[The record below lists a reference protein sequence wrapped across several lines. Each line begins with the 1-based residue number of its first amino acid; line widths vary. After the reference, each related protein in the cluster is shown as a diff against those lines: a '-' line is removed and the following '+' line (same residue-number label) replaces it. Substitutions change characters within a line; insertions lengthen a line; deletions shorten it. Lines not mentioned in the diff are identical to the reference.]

1 MHGLLLVFTLHRGP
15 SQSAADRWF
24 GSDKVK
30 HFFMA
35 AFVESGSFSALRL
48 TGMHRTPALNSA
60 IGVAAGV
67 SVGKEVYDRYSGG
80 DPSFKDLTWDGLG
93 MAAAGVLLHQT
104 KP

>member
-1 MHGLLLVFTLHRGP
+1 MHGLLLVFTLHLSP
-15 SQSAADRWF
+15 SQAGDRWF
-24 GSDKVK
+24 GPDKAK

-35 AFVESGSFSALRL
+35 AFVESGTFSGLRL
-48 TGMHRTPALNSA
+48 TGTHRSPALNSA

-67 SVGKEVYDRYSGG
+67 SIGKEVYDRYSGG
-80 DPSFKDLTWDGLG
+80 DPSFKDLTWGGIG

>member
-1 MHGLLLVFTLHRGP
+1 MHGLLLVFTLHLGP
-15 SQSAADRWF
+15 NQAAGDRWF
-24 GSDKVK
+24 GPDKAK

-35 AFVESGSFSALRL
+35 AFVESGAFSGLRL
-48 TGMHRTPALNSA
+48 TGMHRTPALNGA

-67 SVGKEVYDRYSGG
+67 SLGKEVYDRYSGG
-80 DPSFKDLTWDGLG
+80 DASFKDLMWDGIG

>member
-1 MHGLLLVFTLHRGP
+1 VRGLLLVFTLHG
-15 SQSAADRWF
+15 ANFAGGDRWF
-24 GSDKVK
+24 GADKAK

-48 TGMHRTPALNSA
+48 TGMHRGPALDTA

-67 SVGKEVYDRYSGG
+67 SIGKEVYDHFSGG
-80 DPSFKDLTWDGLG
+80 DPSFKDLAWDGLG
-93 MAAAGVLLHQT
+93 MAAAGVALHQT

>member
-1 MHGLLLVFTLHRGP
+1 MRGLLLVFTLHRGP
-15 SQSAADRWF
+15 NQAYADRWF

-35 AFVESGSFSALRL
+35 AFVESGTFSALRL
-48 TGMHRTPALNSA
+48 TGMHRTPALNTA

-93 MAAAGVLLHQT
+93 MAAAGVMLHQT
-104 KP
+104 KR